1 MNPLAMID
9 MKSKLKNNASG
20 NINTNR
26 NNSYKSN
33 EGINA
38 FTMSNLT
45 HIENN
50 LIKDIIQGEKKA
62 EQVSEVNKVISLEEA
77 VKNIRNG
84 R

>member
-9 MKSKLKNNASG
+9 MKSKLKNNASA